1 MLWNPSRSLFQEC
14 NQLRL
19 HESQLI
25 WRCAISAERR
35 TREQQIS
42 DAKQAIYCET
52 KQTPFSPSFNSQRS
66 RNSSE
71 PNNGKCIS
79 FYKKLSL
86 SIILQMDTGFSQKY
100 RTYSKNTFTIK
111 VMKYL
116 WNINWTIGPFFR
128 CFKFDVYSEVS
139 VTGKT
144 WSLLNYFRL
153 PFSSKFAL
161 LNYSAYRCAHYIDYS
176 LSIIKQICC
185 LLQQDAPHA
194 KAASGGGGR
203 RASVHVKAKCAL
215 RVFALSKRPCVCA
228 SFWLHKHTLSQSQL
242 KQTRILSIAFGW
254 NAVFQARE
262 HRHN

>member
-1 MLWNPSRSLFQEC
+1 MLAPTHQVIWKFYLNFHRPLLWNTSSKICFCSKMLWNPSRSLFQEC

-66 RNSSE
+66 RNLSE

-79 FYKKLSL
+79 FYKNLSL

-128 CFKFDVYSEVS
+128 
-139 VTGKT
+139 
-144 WSLLNYFRL
+144 
-153 PFSSKFAL
+153 FSSLMFILRYLMSQAKRDPCSTIFGFHFLWNLPSLIIAL
-161 LNYSAYRCAHYIDYS
+161 TAVL
-176 LSIIKQICC
+176 II
-185 LLQQDAPHA
+185 
-194 KAASGGGGR
+194 
-203 RASVHVKAKCAL
+203 
-215 RVFALSKRPCVCA
+215 
-228 SFWLHKHTLSQSQL
+228 
-242 KQTRILSIAFGW
+242 
-254 NAVFQARE
+254 
-262 HRHN
+262 